1 VDYGGAG
8 TVTKARRT
16 AQIRLARVLRGR
28 NEPHGKPITD
38 ESIMKGVE
46 VNDAGIVELWVKPPH
61 PHCPCC
67 LDDLIRLRNEVSSQK
82 GVLGCHIEV
91 VGIPQS
97 ERWTAAVNE

>member
-1 VDYGGAG
+1 M
-8 TVTKARRT
+8 TKARRT

-28 NEPHGKPITD
+28 NEPHGNPITD

-67 LDDLIRLRNEVSSQK
+67 LDDLIDLRRAVKQQK
-82 GVLGCHIEV
+82 SVLACHVEV

-97 ERWTAAVNE
+97 DRWTAAVNELK